1 MATSARPMLGHK
13 IRPLIESW
21 PGFDWERVM
30 CLPEPM
36 HDIKNMCGALL
47 RLLVGKVSNTGYSSW
62 SKDQVHREQCERLG
76 VFQDVWTQNG
86 SGPLPWRLSAD
97 NRKMLHQ
104 RLKTVSWPHYI
115 DPLYYRDASFWI
127 KPGHMWKARRKYRVL
142 LFLLPTQL
150 RDQVPIVR
158 DALLLFVWAMRRLM
172 GSYELVWESVI
183 VRTVCITV
191 TVCVDLLAGQVYS
204 LERAGTLGI
213 LPGSIGIVK
222 SLLPEIH
229 VDLIFGLSLFEGCTP
244 VDYLKPH
251 QHHFTHY
258 SDATR
263 IFGPLSILWM
273 NGFERF
279 NKFLK
284 GLVNNAH
291 HAEMN
296 MARFVTQTGAAN
308 FFSLLEQKGDLPG
321 EMCHRCVSV
330 SVNNLC

>member
-1 MATSARPMLGHK
+1 MEGTTKVPCFVVSTSYTTTGSSTYCPR
-13 IRPLIESW
+13 RTSS
-21 PGFDWERVM
+21 FRV
-30 CLPEPM
+30 
-36 HDIKNMCGALL
+36 G
-47 RLLVGKVSNTGYSSW
+47 
-62 SKDQVHREQCERLG
+62 
-76 VFQDVWTQNG
+76 
-86 SGPLPWRLSAD
+86 
-97 NRKMLHQ
+97 
-104 RLKTVSWPHYI
+104 
-115 DPLYYRDASFWI
+115 DASAN
-127 KPGHMWKARRKYRVL
+127 G
-142 LFLLPTQL
+142 
-150 RDQVPIVR
+150 
-158 DALLLFVWAMRRLM
+158 FVC
-172 GSYELVWESVI
+172 ESVI

-191 TVCVDLLAGQVYS
+191 TVCVDLLTGQVYS

-258 SDATR
+258 SDGTR

-308 FFSLLEQKGDLPG
+308 FFSLLKQKVDLPG

-330 SVNNLC
+330 SVSVNNLC